1 MIYDMNPR
9 GMAPRDRLD
18 ARLFEEPAASCAADT
33 PAYTADGTSCAACAR
48 CDGAQARGAQST
60 APRLERPEQ
69 SPCAPQTDSEALALA
84 MVYSPYQA
92 WQNIYCEQDALMR
105 GTIFEELDKPFY
117 GPACM
122 GGGIGG

>member
-9 GMAPRDRLD
+9 GITPRDRLD
-18 ARLFEEPAASCAADT
+18 ARLFEQPAASCAAD
-33 PAYTADGTSCAACAR
+33 ALEYAGIGASCSACAR
-48 CDGAQARGAQST
+48 GDGAQTRDA

-69 SPCAPQTDSEALALA
+69 SPCAPHTDDAALALA
-84 MVYSPYQA
+84 MVYSPYQS